1 MRLQLEAIGEELR
14 RKRCLCKMQ
23 DDFTEEP
30 VGKVDSD
37 ELQLEDLRDVVKT
50 KKFKKH

>member
-1 MRLQLEAIGEELR
+1 
-14 RKRCLCKMQ
+14 MQ
-23 DDFTEEP
+23 DDFTISEVTEEP

-37 ELQLEDLRDVVKT
+37 ELQLEDLKDGGDVVVKT